1 MAAKIASWVVRLGGL
16 IMIVLG
22 LLFWTG
28 NALGL
33 VQEHMTLGLLVV
45 LALWVLAATAMR
57 KGVERWPGDWRV
69 RAGSG
74 GDRLRH
80 DAESLMSGATRAVV
94 EIIKVVHLLLGL
106 ALISFGEIITGR
118 LRRLDQGSKPVGGI
132 AIAHNRSPLGRWRH
146 RASGV
151 PFCCPLVRIRV
162 TCDTVCSHA

>member
-45 LALWVLAATAMR
+45 LALWVLAATAMQ
-57 KGVERWPGDWRV
+57 KGVGV
-69 RAGSG
+69 GLVIGAFVLGLVVIG
-74 GDRLRH
+74 FGMTQ
-80 DAESLMSGATRAVV
+80 ESLMSGATRVVV
-94 EIIKVVHLLLGL
+94 ELIRIVHLLLGL

-118 LRRLDQGSKPVGGI
+118 MRRLGQGSKP
-132 AIAHNRSPLGRWRH
+132 AA
-146 RASGV
+146 A
-151 PFCCPLVRIRV
+151 
-162 TCDTVCSHA
+162 